1 MEFKELEKGKISEV
15 EGKILAKWKEEN
27 ILEKTI
33 ENRKDNETWVFYDG
47 PIYANAKPGIHH
59 VFSKTIKD
67 SFCKYQTMK
76 GHKVDRK
83 IGLDCNGLPIEY
95 NVEKKLGINGKKD
108 IEKMGIDKFIEEC
121 KKNTAINIDEVN
133 RITDMMG
140 QFIDSKHPYI
150 TCTNDYHETEW
161 YLLKE
166 MHKKGLI
173 YNSNKILPYCPRCGT
188 ELAKFEVEQGYQE
201 DSVNTVIVPFKIKD
215 SDTYFLVWTTTPWTL
230 MDNVAAC
237 VNPDLEYVKVSS
249 MGYKFIVAK
258 SLANKVL
265 GDDYEVLETYKGTD
279 LVGIKYEQLLP
290 FAKVTDG
297 KSFEVVADSYVTD
310 EDGTGIVHIAPAYG
324 EDDNRVCKENK
335 IGWTQNVNLAGKYTI
350 GPWEGRLVTDPEL
363 EIEIIKYLKEQDK
376 LFKKIKI
383 THKYP
388 HCWRCKSPLIYY
400 AKSAWYIKTTEYKD
414 KIIEENNKI
423 KWHPD
428 YVGTKRFGNWLN
440 NMVDWGISRNRYW
453 GCPLPFWVCDECGEF
468 EVVGSREE
476 LIERANEE
484 LKYEDI
490 DLHRP
495 YVDNITIKCQ
505 HCGKTMHRVKDV
517 IDVWFDS
524 GSMPYAQC
532 HYPFENKEWFHKHFP
547 ADFIAEGVDQTRG
560 WFYTLLLISTI
571 ISGQSSFKNVVV
583 NDMMLDSN
591 GKKMSKS
598 TGNIIDPIKIM
609 EEYGADTVRWYM
621 LYASPVWTPLKF
633 DVEGLKE
640 VHSKFFNPLRN
651 SYNFFAIYAN
661 ADKITDINTCRVE
674 YNDREDIDKWLL
686 SKYNKL
692 IKEVTEAYDE
702 YDLNKVVKLITD
714 FTSIDLSNWY
724 IRRNRDRFWDN
735 LMTTSKKSVYMT
747 TYEVLEGLSK
757 LIAPIAS
764 YTAEEIYTN
773 LTGNIS
779 VHLSDFPVCNE
790 ELIDLK
796 LEEKMDLVRDLIS
809 IGRNVREESKI
820 KVRQPISEILL
831 DKKKEK
837 VIGELTSLIKEEL
850 NVKEVIYTDDLSTY
864 MNFMV
869 KPNFKE
875 VGKIFGKNI
884 KEFSDKLLELS
895 NEDINKLENNESIK
909 MSIDNTTYDI
919 TKDMVDIRIS
929 SKEGFKAMVVGNNFV
944 ILNTVITKE
953 LENEG
958 LARETI
964 SKVQQLR
971 KTMNFD
977 ITDRINM
984 YIDATSEYKE
994 NIKDYLDMIKDETL
1008 TINVYDKDG
1017 IEDKVNIND
1026 YEVGFVLE
1034 KVSTK

>member
-59 VFSKTIKD
+59 VLAKTIKD
-67 SFCKYQTMK
+67 SFCKYKTMK
-76 GHKVDRK
+76 GYKVLRK
-83 IGLDCNGLPIEY
+83 IGLDTHGLPIEV
-95 NVEKKLGINGKKD
+95 NVEKKLGFKTKAD
-108 IEKMGIDKFIEEC
+108 IEKFGIENFCREC
-121 KKNTAINIDEVN
+121 NNATALNIDEVN
-133 RITDMMG
+133 LLTDNMG
-140 QFIDSKHPYI
+140 QFIDSRHPYV
-150 TCTNDYHETEW
+150 TCSNEFIESEW
-161 YLLKE
+161 WLIKE
-166 MHKKGLI
+166 IDKKGLI
-173 YNSNKILPYCPRCGT
+173 YYGNKVLPYCPRCGT
-188 ELAKFEVEQGYQE
+188 ELSANEVGQGYQE

-230 MDNVAAC
+230 MANVALC
-237 VNPDLEYVKVSS
+237 VNPDLEYIKVSS

-265 GDDYEVLETYKGTD
+265 GDDFEVLETYKGTD
-279 LVGIKYEQLLP
+279 LVGTNYEQLMP
-290 FAKVTDG
+290 FAEVEG
-297 KSFEVVADSYVTD
+297 KCFEVLADSYVTS

-324 EDDNRVCKENK
+324 DDDNRVCKENG
-335 IGWTQNVNLAGKYTI
+335 IGFVNPVGKDGCYTT
-350 GPWEGRLVTDPEL
+350 GPWKGTLVTDKDL
-363 EIEIIKYLKEQDK
+363 EIEIIKWLKENDK
-376 LFKKIKI
+376 LFKKIKL
-383 THKYP
+383 THDYP
-388 HCWRCKSPLIYY
+388 HCWRCHSPLIYY
-400 AKSAWYIKTTEYKD
+400 SKPAWYIRTTEYKD
-414 KIIEENNKI
+414 KILEANKTVS
-423 KWHPD
+423 WHPD
-428 YVGTKRFGNWLN
+428 YVGTKRFNNWLE

-453 GCPLPFWVCDECGEF
+453 GCPMPIWICSSCGEKHVIGSIK
-468 EVVGSREE
+468 ELDDMKVG
-476 LIERANEE
+476 
-484 LKYEDI
+484 DI
-490 DLHRP
+490 DVKNMELHRP
-495 YVDNITIKCQ
+495 YIDEVHIKCPK
-505 HCGKTMHRVKDV
+505 CNGIMNRVTDV
-517 IDVWFDS
+517 MDVWFDS
-524 GSMPYAQC
+524 GAMPYAQF
-532 HYPFENKEWFHKHFP
+532 HYPFENKELFESQFP

-560 WFYTLLLISTI
+560 WFNSLICISTI
-571 ISGQSSFKNVVV
+571 VSGVSSFKNVVV
-583 NDMMLDSN
+583 NDMVLDSN

-779 VHLSDFPVCNE
+779 VHLSDFPICNE

-1017 IEDKVNIND
+1017 IED
-1026 YEVGFVLE
+1026 
-1034 KVSTK
+1034 

>member
-59 VFSKTIKD
+59 VLAKTIKD
-67 SFCKYQTMK
+67 SFCKYKTMK
-76 GHKVDRK
+76 GYKVLRK
-83 IGLDCNGLPIEY
+83 IGLDTHGLPIEV
-95 NVEKKLGINGKKD
+95 NVEKKLGFKTKAD
-108 IEKMGIDKFIEEC
+108 IEKFGIENFCREC
-121 KKNTAINIDEVN
+121 NNATALNIDEVN
-133 RITDMMG
+133 LLTDNMG
-140 QFIDSKHPYI
+140 QFIDSKHPYV
-150 TCTNDYHETEW
+150 TCSNEFIESEW
-161 YLLKE
+161 WLIKE
-166 MHKKGLI
+166 IDKKGLI
-173 YNSNKILPYCPRCGT
+173 YYGNKVLPYCPRCGT
-188 ELAKFEVEQGYQE
+188 ELSANEVGQGYQE

-230 MDNVAAC
+230 MANVALC
-237 VNPDLEYVKVSS
+237 VNPDLEYIKVSS
-249 MGYKFIVAK
+249 AGYKFIVAK

-265 GDDYEVLETYKGTD
+265 GDDFEVLETYKGTD
-279 LVGIKYEQLLP
+279 LVGTKYEQLMP
-290 FAKVTDG
+290 FAEVEG
-297 KSFEVVADSYVTD
+297 KCFEVLADSYVTS

-324 EDDNRVCKENK
+324 EDDNRVCKENG
-335 IGWTQNVNLAGKYTI
+335 IGFVNPVGKDGCYTT
-350 GPWEGRLVTDPEL
+350 GPWKGTLVTDKDL
-363 EIEIIKYLKEQDK
+363 EIEIIKWLKENDK
-376 LFKKIKI
+376 LFKKIKL
-383 THKYP
+383 THDYP
-388 HCWRCKSPLIYY
+388 HCWRCHSPLIYY
-400 AKSAWYIKTTEYKD
+400 SKPAWYIRTTEYKD
-414 KIIEENNKI
+414 KILEANKTVS
-423 KWHPD
+423 WHPD
-428 YVGTKRFGNWLN
+428 YVGTKRFNNWLE

-453 GCPLPFWVCDECGEF
+453 GCPMPIWICSSCGEKHVIGSIK
-468 EVVGSREE
+468 ELDDMKVG
-476 LIERANEE
+476 
-484 LKYEDI
+484 DI
-490 DLHRP
+490 DVKNMELHRP
-495 YVDNITIKCQ
+495 YIDEVHIKCPK
-505 HCGKTMHRVKDV
+505 CNGIMNRVTDV
-517 IDVWFDS
+517 MDVWFDS
-524 GSMPYAQC
+524 GAMPYAQC

-560 WFYTLLLISTI
+560 WFNSLICISTI
-571 ISGQSSFKNVVV
+571 VSGVSSFKNVVV
-583 NDMMLDSN
+583 NDMVLDSN

-1008 TINVYDKDG
+1008 TIDVYDKDG

>member
-15 EGKILAKWKEEN
+15 EGKILTKWKEEN

-59 VFSKTIKD
+59 VLAKTIKD
-67 SFCKYQTMK
+67 SFCKYKTMK
-76 GHKVDRK
+76 GYKVLRK
-83 IGLDCNGLPIEY
+83 IGLDTHGLPIEV
-95 NVEKKLGINGKKD
+95 NVEKKLGFKTKAD
-108 IEKMGIDKFIEEC
+108 IEKFGIENFCREC
-121 KKNTAINIDEVN
+121 NNATALNIDEVN
-133 RITDMMG
+133 LLTDNMG
-140 QFIDSKHPYI
+140 QFIDSRHPYV
-150 TCTNDYHETEW
+150 TCSNEFIESEW
-161 YLLKE
+161 WLIKE
-166 MHKKGLI
+166 IDKKGLI
-173 YNSNKILPYCPRCGT
+173 YYGNKVLPYCPRCGT
-188 ELAKFEVEQGYQE
+188 ELSANEVGQGYQE

-230 MDNVAAC
+230 MANVALC
-237 VNPDLEYVKVSS
+237 VNPDLEYIKVSS

-265 GDDYEVLETYKGTD
+265 GDDFEVLETYKGTD
-279 LVGIKYEQLLP
+279 LVGTNYEQLMP
-290 FAKVTDG
+290 FAEVEG
-297 KSFEVVADSYVTD
+297 KCFEVVADSYVTS

-324 EDDNRVCKENK
+324 DDDNRVCKENG
-335 IGWTQNVNLAGKYTI
+335 IGFVNPVGKDGCYTT
-350 GPWEGRLVTDPEL
+350 GPWKGTLVTDKDL
-363 EIEIIKYLKEQDK
+363 EIEIIKWLKENDK
-376 LFKKIKI
+376 LFKKIKL
-383 THKYP
+383 THDYP
-388 HCWRCKSPLIYY
+388 HCWRCHSPLIYY
-400 AKSAWYIKTTEYKD
+400 SKPAWYIRTTEYKD
-414 KIIEENNKI
+414 KILEANKTVS
-423 KWHPD
+423 WHPD
-428 YVGTKRFGNWLN
+428 YVGTKRFNNWLE

-453 GCPLPFWVCDECGEF
+453 GCPMPIWICSSCGEKHVIGSIK
-468 EVVGSREE
+468 ELDDMKVG
-476 LIERANEE
+476 
-484 LKYEDI
+484 DI
-490 DLHRP
+490 DVKNMELHRP
-495 YVDNITIKCQ
+495 YIDEVHIKCPK
-505 HCGKTMHRVKDV
+505 CNGIMNRVTDV
-517 IDVWFDS
+517 MDVWFDS
-524 GSMPYAQC
+524 GAMPYAQC

-560 WFYTLLLISTI
+560 WFNSLICISTI
-571 ISGQSSFKNVVV
+571 VSGVSSFKNVVV
-583 NDMMLDSN
+583 NDMVLDSN

-779 VHLSDFPVCNE
+779 VHLSDFPICNE

-1034 KVSTK
+1034 KVGTK

>member
-59 VFSKTIKD
+59 VLAKTIKD
-67 SFCKYQTMK
+67 SFCKYKTMK
-76 GHKVDRK
+76 GYKVLRK
-83 IGLDCNGLPIEY
+83 IGLDTHGLPIEV
-95 NVEKKLGINGKKD
+95 NVEKKLGFKTKAD
-108 IEKMGIDKFIEEC
+108 IEKFGIENFCREC
-121 KKNTAINIDEVN
+121 NNATALNIDEVN
-133 RITDMMG
+133 LLTDNMG
-140 QFIDSKHPYI
+140 QFIDSRHPYV
-150 TCTNDYHETEW
+150 TCSNEFIESEW
-161 YLLKE
+161 WLIKE
-166 MHKKGLI
+166 IDKKGLI
-173 YNSNKILPYCPRCGT
+173 YYGNKVLPYCPRCGT
-188 ELAKFEVEQGYQE
+188 ELSANEVGQGYQE

-230 MDNVAAC
+230 MANVALC
-237 VNPDLEYVKVSS
+237 VNPDLEYIKVSS

-258 SLANKVL
+258 TLANKVL

-279 LVGIKYEQLLP
+279 LVGTNYEQLMP
-290 FAKVTDG
+290 FAEVEG
-297 KSFEVVADSYVTD
+297 KCFEVVADSYVTS

-324 EDDNRVCKENK
+324 DDDNRVCKENG
-335 IGWTQNVNLAGKYTI
+335 IGFVNPVGKDGCYTT
-350 GPWEGRLVTDPEL
+350 GPWKGTLVTDKDL
-363 EIEIIKYLKEQDK
+363 EIEIIKWLKENDK
-376 LFKKIKI
+376 LFKKIKL
-383 THKYP
+383 THDYP
-388 HCWRCKSPLIYY
+388 HCWRCHSPLIYY
-400 AKSAWYIKTTEYKD
+400 SKPAWYIRTTEYKD
-414 KIIEENNKI
+414 KILEANKTVS
-423 KWHPD
+423 WHPD
-428 YVGTKRFGNWLN
+428 YVGTKRFNNWLE

-453 GCPLPFWVCDECGEF
+453 GCPMPIWICSSCGEKHVIGSIK
-468 EVVGSREE
+468 ELDDMKVG
-476 LIERANEE
+476 
-484 LKYEDI
+484 DI
-490 DLHRP
+490 DVKNMELHRP
-495 YVDNITIKCQ
+495 YIDEVHIKCPK
-505 HCGKTMHRVKDV
+505 CNGIMNRVTDV
-517 IDVWFDS
+517 MDVWFDS
-524 GSMPYAQC
+524 GAMPYAQF
-532 HYPFENKEWFHKHFP
+532 HYPFENKELFESQFP

-560 WFYTLLLISTI
+560 WFNSLICISTI
-571 ISGQSSFKNVVV
+571 VSGVSSFKNVVV
-583 NDMMLDSN
+583 NDMVLDSN

-773 LTGNIS
+773 LTGNTS

-790 ELIDLK
+790 ELINLK

-1008 TINVYDKDG
+1008 TIDVYDKDG

>member
-779 VHLSDFPVCNE
+779 VHLSDFPICNE

-929 SKEGFKAMVVGNNFV
+929 SKDGFKAMVVGNNFV

-1008 TINVYDKDG
+1008 TIDVYDKDG

>member
-59 VFSKTIKD
+59 VLAKTIKD
-67 SFCKYQTMK
+67 SFCKYKTMK
-76 GHKVDRK
+76 GYKVLRK
-83 IGLDCNGLPIEY
+83 IGLDTHGLPIEV
-95 NVEKKLGINGKKD
+95 NVEKKLGFKTKAD
-108 IEKMGIDKFIEEC
+108 IEKFGIENFCREC
-121 KKNTAINIDEVN
+121 NNATALNIDEVN
-133 RITDMMG
+133 LLTDNMG
-140 QFIDSKHPYI
+140 QFIDSKHPYV
-150 TCTNDYHETEW
+150 TCSNEFIESEW
-161 YLLKE
+161 WLIKE
-166 MHKKGLI
+166 IDKKGLI
-173 YNSNKILPYCPRCGT
+173 YYGNKVLPYCPRCGT
-188 ELAKFEVEQGYQE
+188 ELSANEVGQGYQE

-230 MDNVAAC
+230 MANVALC
-237 VNPDLEYVKVSS
+237 VNPDLEYIKVSS

-265 GDDYEVLETYKGTD
+265 GDDFEVLETYKGTD
-279 LVGIKYEQLLP
+279 LVGTNYEQLMP
-290 FAKVTDG
+290 FAEVEG
-297 KSFEVVADSYVTD
+297 KCFEVVADSYVTS

-324 EDDNRVCKENK
+324 DDDNRVCKENG
-335 IGWTQNVNLAGKYTI
+335 IGFVNPVGKDGCYTT
-350 GPWEGRLVTDPEL
+350 GPWEGTLVTDKDL
-363 EIEIIKYLKEQDK
+363 EIEIIKWLKENDK
-376 LFKKIKI
+376 LFKKIKL
-383 THKYP
+383 THDYP
-388 HCWRCKSPLIYY
+388 HCWRCHSPLIYY
-400 AKSAWYIKTTEYKD
+400 SKPAWYIRTTEYKD
-414 KIIEENNKI
+414 KIIAANKTVS
-423 KWHPD
+423 WHPD
-428 YVGTKRFGNWLN
+428 YVGTKRFNNWLE

-453 GCPLPFWVCDECGEF
+453 GCPMPIWICSSCGEKHVIGSIK
-468 EVVGSREE
+468 ELDDMKVG
-476 LIERANEE
+476 
-484 LKYEDI
+484 DI
-490 DLHRP
+490 DVKNMELHRP
-495 YVDNITIKCQ
+495 YIDEVHIKCPK
-505 HCGKTMHRVKDV
+505 CNGIMNRVTDV
-517 IDVWFDS
+517 MDVWFDS
-524 GSMPYAQC
+524 GAMPYAQF
-532 HYPFENKEWFHKHFP
+532 HYPFENKELFESQFP

-560 WFYTLLLISTI
+560 WFNSLICISTI
-571 ISGQSSFKNVVV
+571 VSGVSSFKNVVV
-583 NDMMLDSN
+583 NDMVLDSN

-790 ELIDLK
+790 ELINLK

>member
-59 VFSKTIKD
+59 VLAKTIKD
-67 SFCKYQTMK
+67 SFCKYKTMK
-76 GHKVDRK
+76 GYKVLRK
-83 IGLDCNGLPIEY
+83 IGLDTHGLPIEV
-95 NVEKKLGINGKKD
+95 NVEKKLGFKTKAD
-108 IEKMGIDKFIEEC
+108 IEKFGIENFCREC
-121 KKNTAINIDEVN
+121 NNATALNIDEVN
-133 RITDMMG
+133 LLTDNMG
-140 QFIDSKHPYI
+140 QFIDSKHPYV
-150 TCTNDYHETEW
+150 TCSNEFIESEW
-161 YLLKE
+161 WLIKE
-166 MHKKGLI
+166 IDKKGLI
-173 YNSNKILPYCPRCGT
+173 YYGNKVLPYCPRCGT
-188 ELAKFEVEQGYQE
+188 ELSANEVGQGYQE

-230 MDNVAAC
+230 MANVALC
-237 VNPDLEYVKVSS
+237 VNPDLEYIKVSS

-265 GDDYEVLETYKGTD
+265 GDDFEVLETYKGTD
-279 LVGIKYEQLLP
+279 LVGTNYERLMP
-290 FAKVTDG
+290 FAEVEG
-297 KSFEVVADSYVTD
+297 KCFEVVADSYVTS

-324 EDDNRVCKENK
+324 DDDNRVCKENG
-335 IGWTQNVNLAGKYTI
+335 IGFVNPVGKDGCYTT
-350 GPWEGRLVTDPEL
+350 GPWKGTLVTDKDL
-363 EIEIIKYLKEQDK
+363 EIEIIKWLKENDK
-376 LFKKIKI
+376 LFKKIKL
-383 THKYP
+383 THDYP
-388 HCWRCKSPLIYY
+388 HCWRCHSPLIYY
-400 AKSAWYIKTTEYKD
+400 SKPAWYIRTTEYKD
-414 KIIEENNKI
+414 KILEANKTVS
-423 KWHPD
+423 WHPD
-428 YVGTKRFGNWLN
+428 YVGTKRFNNWLE

-453 GCPLPFWVCDECGEF
+453 GCPMPIWICSSCGEKHVIGSIK
-468 EVVGSREE
+468 ELDDMKVG
-476 LIERANEE
+476 
-484 LKYEDI
+484 DI
-490 DLHRP
+490 DVKNMELHRP
-495 YVDNITIKCQ
+495 YIDEVHIKCPK
-505 HCGKTMHRVKDV
+505 CNGIMNRVTDV
-517 IDVWFDS
+517 MDVWFDS
-524 GSMPYAQC
+524 GAMPYAQC

-560 WFYTLLLISTI
+560 WFNSLICISTI
-571 ISGQSSFKNVVV
+571 VSGVSSFKNVVV
-583 NDMMLDSN
+583 NDMVLDSN

-773 LTGNIS
+773 LTGNTS

-790 ELIDLK
+790 ELINLK

-1034 KVSTK
+1034 KVGTK

>member
-59 VFSKTIKD
+59 VLAKTIKD
-67 SFCKYQTMK
+67 SFCKYKTMK
-76 GHKVDRK
+76 GYKVLRK
-83 IGLDCNGLPIEY
+83 IGLDTHGLPIEV
-95 NVEKKLGINGKKD
+95 NVEKKLGFKTKAD
-108 IEKMGIDKFIEEC
+108 IEKFGIENFCREC
-121 KKNTAINIDEVN
+121 NNATALNIDEVN
-133 RITDMMG
+133 LLTDNMG
-140 QFIDSKHPYI
+140 QFIDSRHPYV
-150 TCTNDYHETEW
+150 TCSNEFIESEW
-161 YLLKE
+161 WLIKE
-166 MHKKGLI
+166 IDKKGLI
-173 YNSNKILPYCPRCGT
+173 YYGNKVLPYCPRCGT
-188 ELAKFEVEQGYQE
+188 ELSANEVGQGYQE

-230 MDNVAAC
+230 MANVALC
-237 VNPDLEYVKVSS
+237 VNPDLEYIKVSS

-258 SLANKVL
+258 TLANKVL

-279 LVGIKYEQLLP
+279 LVGTNYEQLMP
-290 FAKVTDG
+290 FAEVEG
-297 KSFEVVADSYVTD
+297 KCFEVVADSYVTS

-324 EDDNRVCKENK
+324 DDDNRVCKENG
-335 IGWTQNVNLAGKYTI
+335 IGFVNPVGKDGCYTT
-350 GPWEGRLVTDPEL
+350 GPWKGTLVTDKDL
-363 EIEIIKYLKEQDK
+363 EIEIIKWLKENDK
-376 LFKKIKI
+376 LFKKIKL
-383 THKYP
+383 THDYP
-388 HCWRCKSPLIYY
+388 HCWRCHSPLIYY
-400 AKSAWYIKTTEYKD
+400 SKPAWYIRTTEYKD
-414 KIIEENNKI
+414 KILEANKTVS
-423 KWHPD
+423 WHPD
-428 YVGTKRFGNWLN
+428 YVGTKRFNNWLE

-453 GCPLPFWVCDECGEF
+453 GCPMPIWICSSCGEKHVIGSIK
-468 EVVGSREE
+468 ELDDMKVG
-476 LIERANEE
+476 
-484 LKYEDI
+484 DI
-490 DLHRP
+490 DVKNMELHRP
-495 YVDNITIKCQ
+495 YIDEVHIKCPK
-505 HCGKTMHRVKDV
+505 CNGIMNRVTDV
-517 IDVWFDS
+517 MDVWFDS
-524 GSMPYAQC
+524 GAMPYAQF
-532 HYPFENKEWFHKHFP
+532 HYPFENKELFESQFP

-560 WFYTLLLISTI
+560 WFNSLICISTI
-571 ISGQSSFKNVVV
+571 VSGVSSFKNVVV
-583 NDMMLDSN
+583 NDMVLDSN

-779 VHLSDFPVCNE
+779 VHLSDFPICNE

-1034 KVSTK
+1034 KVGTK

>member
-59 VFSKTIKD
+59 VLAKTIKD
-67 SFCKYQTMK
+67 SFCKYKTMK
-76 GHKVDRK
+76 GYKVLRK
-83 IGLDCNGLPIEY
+83 IGLDTHGLPIEV
-95 NVEKKLGINGKKD
+95 NVEKKLGFKTKAD
-108 IEKMGIDKFIEEC
+108 IEKFGIENFCREC
-121 KKNTAINIDEVN
+121 NNATALNIDEVN
-133 RITDMMG
+133 LLTDNMG
-140 QFIDSKHPYI
+140 QFIDSRHPYV
-150 TCTNDYHETEW
+150 TCSNEFIESEW
-161 YLLKE
+161 WLIKE
-166 MHKKGLI
+166 IDKKGLI
-173 YNSNKILPYCPRCGT
+173 YYGNKVLPYCPRCGT
-188 ELAKFEVEQGYQE
+188 ELSANEVGQGYQE

-230 MDNVAAC
+230 MANVALC
-237 VNPDLEYVKVSS
+237 VNPDLEYIKVSS

-258 SLANKVL
+258 TLANKVL

-279 LVGIKYEQLLP
+279 LVGTNYEQLMP
-290 FAKVTDG
+290 FAEVEG
-297 KSFEVVADSYVTD
+297 KCFEVVADSYVTS

-324 EDDNRVCKENK
+324 EDDNRVCKENG
-335 IGWTQNVNLAGKYTI
+335 IGFVNPVGKDGCYTT
-350 GPWEGRLVTDPEL
+350 GPWKGTLVTDKDL
-363 EIEIIKYLKEQDK
+363 EIEIIKWLKENDK
-376 LFKKIKI
+376 LFKKIKL
-383 THKYP
+383 THDYP
-388 HCWRCKSPLIYY
+388 HCWRCHSPLIYY
-400 AKSAWYIKTTEYKD
+400 SKPAWYIRTTEYKD
-414 KIIEENNKI
+414 KILEANKTVS
-423 KWHPD
+423 WHPD
-428 YVGTKRFGNWLN
+428 YVGTKRFNNWLE

-453 GCPLPFWVCDECGEF
+453 GCPMPIWICSSCGEKHVIGSIK
-468 EVVGSREE
+468 ELDDMKVG
-476 LIERANEE
+476 
-484 LKYEDI
+484 DI
-490 DLHRP
+490 DVKNMELHRP
-495 YVDNITIKCQ
+495 YIDEVHIKCPK
-505 HCGKTMHRVKDV
+505 CNGIMNRVTDV
-517 IDVWFDS
+517 MDVWFDS
-524 GSMPYAQC
+524 GAMPYAQF
-532 HYPFENKEWFHKHFP
+532 HYPFENKELFESQFP

-560 WFYTLLLISTI
+560 WFNSLICISTI
-571 ISGQSSFKNVVV
+571 VSGVSSFKNAVV
-583 NDMMLDSN
+583 NDMVLDSN

-779 VHLSDFPVCNE
+779 VHLSDFPICNE

-929 SKEGFKAMVVGNNFV
+929 SKDGFKAMVVGNNFV

>member
-1 MEFKELEKGKISEV
+1 MEFKELEKGKISDV
-15 EGKILAKWKEEN
+15 ESKILARWKEED

-59 VFSKTIKD
+59 VLAKTIKD
-67 SFCKYQTMK
+67 SFCKYKTMK
-76 GHKVDRK
+76 GYKVLRK
-83 IGLDCNGLPIEY
+83 IGLDTHGLPIEV
-95 NVEKKLGINGKKD
+95 NVEKKLGFKTKAD
-108 IEKMGIDKFIEEC
+108 IEKFGIENFCREC
-121 KKNTAINIDEVN
+121 NNATALNIDEVN
-133 RITDMMG
+133 LLTDNMG
-140 QFIDSKHPYI
+140 QFIDSKHPYV
-150 TCTNDYHETEW
+150 TCSNEFIESEW
-161 YLLKE
+161 WLIKE
-166 MHKKGLI
+166 IDKKGLI
-173 YNSNKILPYCPRCGT
+173 YYGNKVLPYCPRCGT
-188 ELAKFEVEQGYQE
+188 ELSANEVGQGYQE

-230 MDNVAAC
+230 MANVALC
-237 VNPDLEYVKVSS
+237 VNPDLEYIKASS

-265 GDDYEVLETYKGTD
+265 GDDFEILETYKGTD
-279 LVGIKYEQLLP
+279 LVGTKYEQLMP
-290 FAKVTDG
+290 FAEVEG
-297 KSFEVVADSYVTD
+297 KCFEVLADSYVTS

-324 EDDNRVCKENK
+324 EDDNRVCKENG
-335 IGWTQNVNLAGKYTI
+335 IGFVNPVGKDGCYTT
-350 GPWEGRLVTDPEL
+350 GPWKGTLVTDKDL
-363 EIEIIKYLKEQDK
+363 EIEIIKWLKENDK
-376 LFKKIKI
+376 LFKKIKL
-383 THKYP
+383 THDYP
-388 HCWRCKSPLIYY
+388 HCWRCHSPLIYY
-400 AKSAWYIKTTEYKD
+400 SKPAWYIRTTEYKD
-414 KIIEENNKI
+414 KILEANKTVS
-423 KWHPD
+423 WHPD
-428 YVGTKRFGNWLN
+428 YVGTKRFNNWLE

-453 GCPLPFWVCDECGEF
+453 GCPMPIWICSSCGEKHVIGSIK
-468 EVVGSREE
+468 ELDDMKVG
-476 LIERANEE
+476 N
-484 LKYEDI
+484 I
-490 DLHRP
+490 DVKNMELHRP
-495 YVDNITIKCQ
+495 YIDEVHIKCPK
-505 HCGKTMHRVKDV
+505 CNGVMNRVTDV
-517 IDVWFDS
+517 MDVWFDS
-524 GSMPYAQC
+524 GAMPYAQF
-532 HYPFENKEWFHKHFP
+532 HYPFENKELFESQFP

-560 WFYTLLLISTI
+560 WFNSLICISTI
-571 ISGQSSFKNVVV
+571 VSGVSSFKNVVV
-583 NDMMLDSN
+583 NDMVLDSN

-692 IKEVTEAYDE
+692 VKEVTEAYDE

-747 TYEVLEGLSK
+747 TYEVLLGLSK

-773 LTGNIS
+773 LTGNTS

-929 SKEGFKAMVVGNNFV
+929 SKDGFKAMVVGNNFV

-1008 TINVYDKDG
+1008 TINVYDKDD

>member
-15 EGKILAKWKEEN
+15 EGKILTKWKEEN

-59 VFSKTIKD
+59 VLAKTIKD
-67 SFCKYQTMK
+67 SFCKYKTMK
-76 GHKVDRK
+76 GYKVLRK
-83 IGLDCNGLPIEY
+83 IGLDTHGLPIEV
-95 NVEKKLGINGKKD
+95 NVEKKLGFKTKAD
-108 IEKMGIDKFIEEC
+108 IEKFGIENFCREC
-121 KKNTAINIDEVN
+121 NNATALNIDEVN
-133 RITDMMG
+133 LLTDNMG
-140 QFIDSKHPYI
+140 QFIDSRHPYV
-150 TCTNDYHETEW
+150 TCSNEFIESEW
-161 YLLKE
+161 WLIKE
-166 MHKKGLI
+166 IDKKGLI
-173 YNSNKILPYCPRCGT
+173 YYGNKVLPYCPRCGT
-188 ELAKFEVEQGYQE
+188 ELSANEVGQGYQE

-230 MDNVAAC
+230 MANVALC
-237 VNPDLEYVKVSS
+237 VNPDLEYIKVSS

-265 GDDYEVLETYKGTD
+265 GDDFEVLETYKGTD
-279 LVGIKYEQLLP
+279 LVGTKYEQLMP
-290 FAKVTDG
+290 FAEVEG
-297 KSFEVVADSYVTD
+297 KCFEVLADSYVTS

-324 EDDNRVCKENK
+324 EDDNRVCKENG
-335 IGWTQNVNLAGKYTI
+335 IGFVNPVGKDGCYTT
-350 GPWEGRLVTDPEL
+350 GPWKGTLVTDKDL
-363 EIEIIKYLKEQDK
+363 EIEIIKWLKENDK
-376 LFKKIKI
+376 LFKKIKL
-383 THKYP
+383 THDYP
-388 HCWRCKSPLIYY
+388 HCWRCHSPLIYY
-400 AKSAWYIKTTEYKD
+400 SKPAWYIRTTEYKD
-414 KIIEENNKI
+414 KILEANKTVS
-423 KWHPD
+423 WHPD
-428 YVGTKRFGNWLN
+428 YVGTKRFNNWLE

-453 GCPLPFWVCDECGEF
+453 GCPMPIWICSSCGEKHVIGSIK
-468 EVVGSREE
+468 ELDDMKVG
-476 LIERANEE
+476 
-484 LKYEDI
+484 DI
-490 DLHRP
+490 DVKNMELHRP
-495 YVDNITIKCQ
+495 YIDEVHIKCPK
-505 HCGKTMHRVKDV
+505 CNGIMNRVTDV
-517 IDVWFDS
+517 MDVWFDS
-524 GSMPYAQC
+524 GAMPYAQF
-532 HYPFENKEWFHKHFP
+532 HYPFENKELFESQFP

-560 WFYTLLLISTI
+560 WFNSLICISTI
-571 ISGQSSFKNVVV
+571 VSGVSSFKNVVV
-583 NDMMLDSN
+583 NDMVLDSN

-994 NIKDYLDMIKDETL
+994 SIKDYLDMIKDETL

>member
-59 VFSKTIKD
+59 VLAKTIKD
-67 SFCKYQTMK
+67 SFCKYKTMK
-76 GHKVDRK
+76 GYKVLRK
-83 IGLDCNGLPIEY
+83 IGLDTHGLPIEV
-95 NVEKKLGINGKKD
+95 NVEKKLGFKTKAD
-108 IEKMGIDKFIEEC
+108 IEKFGIENFCREC
-121 KKNTAINIDEVN
+121 NNATALNIDEVN
-133 RITDMMG
+133 LLTDNMG
-140 QFIDSKHPYI
+140 QFIDSRHPYV
-150 TCTNDYHETEW
+150 TCSNEFIESEW
-161 YLLKE
+161 WLIKE
-166 MHKKGLI
+166 IDKKGLI
-173 YNSNKILPYCPRCGT
+173 YYGNKVLPYCPRCGT
-188 ELAKFEVEQGYQE
+188 ELSANEVGQGYQE

-230 MDNVAAC
+230 MANVALC
-237 VNPDLEYVKVSS
+237 VNPDLEYIKVSS

-258 SLANKVL
+258 TLANKVL

-279 LVGIKYEQLLP
+279 LVGTNYEQLMP
-290 FAKVTDG
+290 FAEVEG
-297 KSFEVVADSYVTD
+297 KCFEVVADSYVTS

-324 EDDNRVCKENK
+324 EDDNRVCKENG
-335 IGWTQNVNLAGKYTI
+335 IGFVNPVGKDGCYTT
-350 GPWEGRLVTDPEL
+350 GPWKGTLVTDKDL
-363 EIEIIKYLKEQDK
+363 EIEIIKWLKENDK
-376 LFKKIKI
+376 LFKKIKL
-383 THKYP
+383 THDYP
-388 HCWRCKSPLIYY
+388 HCWRCHSPLIYY
-400 AKSAWYIKTTEYKD
+400 SKPAWYIRTTEYKD
-414 KIIEENNKI
+414 KILEANKTVS
-423 KWHPD
+423 WHPD
-428 YVGTKRFGNWLN
+428 YVGTKRFNNWLE

-453 GCPLPFWVCDECGEF
+453 GCPMPIWICSSCGEKHVIGSIK
-468 EVVGSREE
+468 ELDDMKVG
-476 LIERANEE
+476 
-484 LKYEDI
+484 DI
-490 DLHRP
+490 DVKNMELHRP
-495 YVDNITIKCQ
+495 YIDEVHIKCPK
-505 HCGKTMHRVKDV
+505 CNGIMNRVTDV
-517 IDVWFDS
+517 MDVWFDS
-524 GSMPYAQC
+524 GAMPYAQC

-560 WFYTLLLISTI
+560 WFNSLICISTI
-571 ISGQSSFKNVVV
+571 VSGVSSFKNVVV
-583 NDMMLDSN
+583 NDMVLDSN

-747 TYEVLEGLSK
+747 TYEVLLGLSR

-773 LTGNIS
+773 LTGNTS

-790 ELIDLK
+790 ELINLK

>member
-59 VFSKTIKD
+59 VLAKTIKD
-67 SFCKYQTMK
+67 SFCKYKTMK
-76 GHKVDRK
+76 GYKVLRK
-83 IGLDCNGLPIEY
+83 IGLDTHGLPIEV
-95 NVEKKLGINGKKD
+95 NVEKKLGFKTKAD
-108 IEKMGIDKFIEEC
+108 IEKFGIENFCREC
-121 KKNTAINIDEVN
+121 NNATALNIDEVN
-133 RITDMMG
+133 LLTDNMG
-140 QFIDSKHPYI
+140 QFIDSKHPYV
-150 TCTNDYHETEW
+150 TCSNEFIESEW
-161 YLLKE
+161 WLIKE
-166 MHKKGLI
+166 IDKKGLI
-173 YNSNKILPYCPRCGT
+173 YYGNKVLPYCPRCGT
-188 ELAKFEVEQGYQE
+188 ELSANEVGQGYQE

-230 MDNVAAC
+230 MANVALC
-237 VNPDLEYVKVSS
+237 VNPDLEYIKVSS

-265 GDDYEVLETYKGTD
+265 GDDFEVLETYKGTD
-279 LVGIKYEQLLP
+279 LVGTNYEQLMP
-290 FAKVTDG
+290 FAEVEG
-297 KSFEVVADSYVTD
+297 KCFEVVADSYVTS

-324 EDDNRVCKENK
+324 DDDNRVCKENG
-335 IGWTQNVNLAGKYTI
+335 IGFVNPVGKDGCYTT
-350 GPWEGRLVTDPEL
+350 GPWKGTLVTDKDL
-363 EIEIIKYLKEQDK
+363 EIEIIKWLKENDK
-376 LFKKIKI
+376 LFKKIKL
-383 THKYP
+383 THDYP
-388 HCWRCKSPLIYY
+388 HCWRCHSPLIYY
-400 AKSAWYIKTTEYKD
+400 SKPAWYIRTTEYKD
-414 KIIEENNKI
+414 KIIAANKTVS
-423 KWHPD
+423 WHPD
-428 YVGTKRFGNWLN
+428 YVGTKRFNNWLE

-453 GCPLPFWVCDECGEF
+453 GCPMPIWICSSCGEKHVIGSIK
-468 EVVGSREE
+468 ELDDMKVG
-476 LIERANEE
+476 
-484 LKYEDI
+484 DI
-490 DLHRP
+490 DVKNMELHRP
-495 YVDNITIKCQ
+495 YIDEVHIKCPK
-505 HCGKTMHRVKDV
+505 CNGIMNRVTDV
-517 IDVWFDS
+517 MDVWFDS
-524 GSMPYAQC
+524 GAMPYAQF
-532 HYPFENKEWFHKHFP
+532 HYPFENKELFESQFP

-560 WFYTLLLISTI
+560 WFNSLICISTI
-571 ISGQSSFKNVVV
+571 VSGVSSFKNVVV
-583 NDMMLDSN
+583 NDMVLDSN

-747 TYEVLEGLSK
+747 TYEVLEGLSR

-790 ELIDLK
+790 ELINLK

-929 SKEGFKAMVVGNNFV
+929 SKDGFKAMVVGNNFV

>member
-59 VFSKTIKD
+59 VLAKTIKD
-67 SFCKYQTMK
+67 SFCKYKTMK
-76 GHKVDRK
+76 GYKVLRK
-83 IGLDCNGLPIEY
+83 IGLDTHGLPIEV
-95 NVEKKLGINGKKD
+95 NVEKKLGFKTKAD
-108 IEKMGIDKFIEEC
+108 IEKFGIENFCREC
-121 KKNTAINIDEVN
+121 NNATALNIDEVN
-133 RITDMMG
+133 LLTDNMG
-140 QFIDSKHPYI
+140 QFIDSRHPYV
-150 TCTNDYHETEW
+150 TCSNEFIESEW
-161 YLLKE
+161 WLIKE
-166 MHKKGLI
+166 IDKKGLI
-173 YNSNKILPYCPRCGT
+173 YYGNKVLPYCPRCGT
-188 ELAKFEVEQGYQE
+188 ELSANEVGQGYQE

-230 MDNVAAC
+230 MANVALC
-237 VNPDLEYVKVSS
+237 VNPDLEYIKVSS

-265 GDDYEVLETYKGTD
+265 GDDFEVLETYKGTD
-279 LVGIKYEQLLP
+279 LVGTNYERLMP
-290 FAKVTDG
+290 FAEVEG
-297 KSFEVVADSYVTD
+297 KCFEVLADSYVTS

-324 EDDNRVCKENK
+324 EDDNRVCKENG
-335 IGWTQNVNLAGKYTI
+335 IGFVNPVGKDGCYTT
-350 GPWEGRLVTDPEL
+350 GPWKGTLVTDKDL
-363 EIEIIKYLKEQDK
+363 EIEIIKWLKENDK
-376 LFKKIKI
+376 LFKKIKL
-383 THKYP
+383 THDYP
-388 HCWRCKSPLIYY
+388 HCWRCHSPLIYY
-400 AKSAWYIKTTEYKD
+400 SKPAWYIRTTEYKD
-414 KIIEENNKI
+414 KILEANKTVS
-423 KWHPD
+423 WHPD
-428 YVGTKRFGNWLN
+428 YVGTKRFNNWLE

-453 GCPLPFWVCDECGEF
+453 GCPMPIWICSSCGEKHVIGSIK
-468 EVVGSREE
+468 ELDDMKVG
-476 LIERANEE
+476 
-484 LKYEDI
+484 DI
-490 DLHRP
+490 DVKNMELHRP
-495 YVDNITIKCQ
+495 YIDEVHIKCPK
-505 HCGKTMHRVKDV
+505 CNGIMNRVTDV
-517 IDVWFDS
+517 MDVWFDS
-524 GSMPYAQC
+524 GAMPYAQF
-532 HYPFENKEWFHKHFP
+532 HYPFENKELFESQFP

-560 WFYTLLLISTI
+560 WFNSLICISTI
-571 ISGQSSFKNVVV
+571 VSGVSSFKNVVV
-583 NDMMLDSN
+583 NDMVLDSN

-773 LTGNIS
+773 LTGNTS

-790 ELIDLK
+790 ELINLK

>member
-59 VFSKTIKD
+59 VLAKTIKD
-67 SFCKYQTMK
+67 SFCKYKTMK
-76 GHKVDRK
+76 GYKVLRK
-83 IGLDCNGLPIEY
+83 IGLDTHGLPIEV
-95 NVEKKLGINGKKD
+95 NVEKKLGFKTKAD
-108 IEKMGIDKFIEEC
+108 IEKFGIENFCREC
-121 KKNTAINIDEVN
+121 NNATALNIDEVN
-133 RITDMMG
+133 LLTDNMG
-140 QFIDSKHPYI
+140 QFIDSRHPYV
-150 TCTNDYHETEW
+150 TCSNEFIESEW
-161 YLLKE
+161 WLIKE
-166 MHKKGLI
+166 IDKKELI
-173 YNSNKILPYCPRCGT
+173 YYGNKVLPYCPRCGT
-188 ELAKFEVEQGYQE
+188 ELSANEVGQGYQE

-230 MDNVAAC
+230 MANVALC
-237 VNPDLEYVKVSS
+237 VNPDLEYIKVSS

-265 GDDYEVLETYKGTD
+265 GDDFEVLETYKGTD
-279 LVGIKYEQLLP
+279 LVGTKYEQLMP
-290 FAKVTDG
+290 FAEVEG
-297 KSFEVVADSYVTD
+297 KCFEVLADSYVTS

-324 EDDNRVCKENK
+324 EDDNRVCKENG
-335 IGWTQNVNLAGKYTI
+335 IGFVNPVGKDGCYTT
-350 GPWEGRLVTDPEL
+350 GPWKGTLVTDKDL
-363 EIEIIKYLKEQDK
+363 EIEIIKWLKENDK
-376 LFKKIKI
+376 LFKKIKL
-383 THKYP
+383 THDYP
-388 HCWRCKSPLIYY
+388 HCWRCHSPLIYY
-400 AKSAWYIKTTEYKD
+400 SKPAWYIRTTEYKD
-414 KIIEENNKI
+414 KILEANKTVS
-423 KWHPD
+423 WHPD
-428 YVGTKRFGNWLN
+428 YVGTKRFNNWLE

-453 GCPLPFWVCDECGEF
+453 GCPMPIWICSSCGEKHVIGSIK
-468 EVVGSREE
+468 ELDDMKVG
-476 LIERANEE
+476 
-484 LKYEDI
+484 DI
-490 DLHRP
+490 DVKNMELHRP
-495 YVDNITIKCQ
+495 YIDEVHIKCPK
-505 HCGKTMHRVKDV
+505 CNGIMNRVTDV
-517 IDVWFDS
+517 MDVWFDS
-524 GSMPYAQC
+524 GAMPYAQF
-532 HYPFENKEWFHKHFP
+532 HYPFENKELFESQFP

-560 WFYTLLLISTI
+560 WFNSLICISTI
-571 ISGQSSFKNVVV
+571 VSGVSSFKNVVV
-583 NDMMLDSN
+583 NDMVLDSN

-790 ELIDLK
+790 ELINLK

-884 KEFSDKLLELS
+884 KEFTDKLLELS

>member
-59 VFSKTIKD
+59 VLAKTIKD
-67 SFCKYQTMK
+67 SFCKYKTMK
-76 GHKVDRK
+76 GYKVLRK
-83 IGLDCNGLPIEY
+83 IGLDTHGLPIEV
-95 NVEKKLGINGKKD
+95 NVEKKLGFKTKAD
-108 IEKMGIDKFIEEC
+108 IEKFGIENFCREC
-121 KKNTAINIDEVN
+121 NNATALNIDEVN
-133 RITDMMG
+133 LLTDNMG
-140 QFIDSKHPYI
+140 QFIDSKHPYV
-150 TCTNDYHETEW
+150 TCSNEFIESEW
-161 YLLKE
+161 WLIKE
-166 MHKKGLI
+166 IDKKGLI
-173 YNSNKILPYCPRCGT
+173 YYGNKVLPYCPRCGT
-188 ELAKFEVEQGYQE
+188 ELSANEVGQGYQE

-230 MDNVAAC
+230 MANVALC
-237 VNPDLEYVKVSS
+237 VNPDLEYIKVSS

-265 GDDYEVLETYKGTD
+265 GDDFEVLETYKGTD
-279 LVGIKYEQLLP
+279 LVGTNYEQLMP
-290 FAKVTDG
+290 FAEVEG
-297 KSFEVVADSYVTD
+297 KCFEVVADSYVTS

-324 EDDNRVCKENK
+324 DDDNRVCKENG
-335 IGWTQNVNLAGKYTI
+335 IGFVNPVGKDGCYTT
-350 GPWEGRLVTDPEL
+350 GPWEGTLVTDKDL
-363 EIEIIKYLKEQDK
+363 EIEIIKWLKENDK
-376 LFKKIKI
+376 LFKKIKL
-383 THKYP
+383 THDYP
-388 HCWRCKSPLIYY
+388 HCWRCHSPLIYY
-400 AKSAWYIKTTEYKD
+400 SKPAWYIRTTEYKD
-414 KIIEENNKI
+414 KIIAANKTVS
-423 KWHPD
+423 WHPD
-428 YVGTKRFGNWLN
+428 YVGTKRFNNWLE

-453 GCPLPFWVCDECGEF
+453 GCPMPIWICSSCGEKHVIGSIK
-468 EVVGSREE
+468 ELDDMKVG
-476 LIERANEE
+476 
-484 LKYEDI
+484 DI
-490 DLHRP
+490 DVKNMELHRP
-495 YVDNITIKCQ
+495 YIDEVHIKCPK
-505 HCGKTMHRVKDV
+505 CNGIMNRVTDV
-517 IDVWFDS
+517 MDVWFDS
-524 GSMPYAQC
+524 GAMPYAQC

-560 WFYTLLLISTI
+560 WFNSLICISTI
-571 ISGQSSFKNVVV
+571 VSGVSSFKNVVV
-583 NDMMLDSN
+583 NDMVLDSN

-779 VHLSDFPVCNE
+779 VHLSGFPICNE

>member
-59 VFSKTIKD
+59 VLAKTIKD
-67 SFCKYQTMK
+67 SFCKYKTMK
-76 GHKVDRK
+76 GYKVLRK
-83 IGLDCNGLPIEY
+83 IGLDTHGLPIEV
-95 NVEKKLGINGKKD
+95 NVEKKLGFKTKAD
-108 IEKMGIDKFIEEC
+108 IEKFGIENFCREC
-121 KKNTAINIDEVN
+121 NNATALNIDEVN
-133 RITDMMG
+133 LLTDNMG
-140 QFIDSKHPYI
+140 QFIDSKHPYV
-150 TCTNDYHETEW
+150 TCSNEFIESEW
-161 YLLKE
+161 WLIKE
-166 MHKKGLI
+166 IDKKGLI
-173 YNSNKILPYCPRCGT
+173 YYGNKVLPYCPRCGT
-188 ELAKFEVEQGYQE
+188 ELSANEVGQGYQE

-230 MDNVAAC
+230 MANVALC
-237 VNPDLEYVKVSS
+237 VNPDLEYIKASS

-265 GDDYEVLETYKGTD
+265 GDDFEILETYKGTD
-279 LVGIKYEQLLP
+279 LVGTKYEQLMP
-290 FAKVTDG
+290 FAEVEG
-297 KSFEVVADSYVTD
+297 KCFEVLADSYVTS

-324 EDDNRVCKENK
+324 EDDNRVCKENG
-335 IGWTQNVNLAGKYTI
+335 IGFVNPVGKDGCYTT
-350 GPWEGRLVTDPEL
+350 GPWKGTLVTDKDL
-363 EIEIIKYLKEQDK
+363 EIEIIKWLKENDK
-376 LFKKIKI
+376 LFKKIKL
-383 THKYP
+383 THDYP
-388 HCWRCKSPLIYY
+388 HCWRCHSPLIYY
-400 AKSAWYIKTTEYKD
+400 SKPAWYIRTTEYKD
-414 KIIEENNKI
+414 KILEANKTVS
-423 KWHPD
+423 WHPD
-428 YVGTKRFGNWLN
+428 YVGTKRFNNWLE

-453 GCPLPFWVCDECGEF
+453 GCPMPIWICSSCGEKHVIGSIK
-468 EVVGSREE
+468 ELDDMKVG
-476 LIERANEE
+476 N
-484 LKYEDI
+484 I
-490 DLHRP
+490 DVKNMELHRP
-495 YVDNITIKCQ
+495 YIDEVHIKCPK
-505 HCGKTMHRVKDV
+505 CNGVMNRVTDV
-517 IDVWFDS
+517 MDVWFDS
-524 GSMPYAQC
+524 GAMPYAQF
-532 HYPFENKEWFHKHFP
+532 HYPFENKELFESQFP

-560 WFYTLLLISTI
+560 WFNSLICISTI
-571 ISGQSSFKNVVV
+571 VSGVSSFKNVVV
-583 NDMMLDSN
+583 NDMVLDSN

-661 ADKITDINTCRVE
+661 ADKIIDINTCRVE

-724 IRRNRDRFWDN
+724 IRRNRDRFWDSE
-735 LMTTSKKSVYMT
+735 MTTSKKSVYMT

-773 LTGNIS
+773 LTGDTS

-831 DKKKEK
+831 DKKKEQ

-909 MSIDNTTYDI
+909 MDIDNTTYDI

-929 SKEGFKAMVVGNNFV
+929 SKDGFKAMVVGNNFV

-984 YIDATSEYKE
+984 YIDATEEYKE

-1008 TINVYDKDG
+1008 TINVYDKDD

>member
-59 VFSKTIKD
+59 VLAKTIKD
-67 SFCKYQTMK
+67 SFCKYKTMK
-76 GHKVDRK
+76 GYKVLRK
-83 IGLDCNGLPIEY
+83 IGLDTHGLPIEV
-95 NVEKKLGINGKKD
+95 NVEKKLGFKTKAD
-108 IEKMGIDKFIEEC
+108 IEKFGIENFCREC
-121 KKNTAINIDEVN
+121 NNATALNIDEVN
-133 RITDMMG
+133 LLTDNMG
-140 QFIDSKHPYI
+140 QFIDSRHPYV
-150 TCTNDYHETEW
+150 TCSNEFIESEW
-161 YLLKE
+161 WLIKE
-166 MHKKGLI
+166 IDKKGLI
-173 YNSNKILPYCPRCGT
+173 YYGNKVLPYCPRCGT
-188 ELAKFEVEQGYQE
+188 ELSANEVGQGYQE

-230 MDNVAAC
+230 MANVALC
-237 VNPDLEYVKVSS
+237 VNPDLEYIKVSS

-265 GDDYEVLETYKGTD
+265 GDDFEVLETYKGTD
-279 LVGIKYEQLLP
+279 LVGTNYEQLMP
-290 FAKVTDG
+290 FAEVEG
-297 KSFEVVADSYVTD
+297 KCFEVVADSYVTS

-324 EDDNRVCKENK
+324 DDDNRVCKENG
-335 IGWTQNVNLAGKYTI
+335 IGFVNPVGKDGCYTT
-350 GPWEGRLVTDPEL
+350 GPWEGTLVTDKDL
-363 EIEIIKYLKEQDK
+363 EIEIIKWLKENDK
-376 LFKKIKI
+376 LFKKIKL
-383 THKYP
+383 THDYP
-388 HCWRCKSPLIYY
+388 HCWRCHSPLIYY
-400 AKSAWYIKTTEYKD
+400 SKPAWYIRTTEYKD
-414 KIIEENNKI
+414 KIIAANKTVS
-423 KWHPD
+423 WHPD
-428 YVGTKRFGNWLN
+428 YVGTKRFNNWLE

-453 GCPLPFWVCDECGEF
+453 GCPMPIWICSSCGEKHVIGSIK
-468 EVVGSREE
+468 ELDDMKVG
-476 LIERANEE
+476 
-484 LKYEDI
+484 DI
-490 DLHRP
+490 DVKNMELHRP
-495 YVDNITIKCQ
+495 YIDEVHIKCPK
-505 HCGKTMHRVKDV
+505 CNGIMNRVTDV
-517 IDVWFDS
+517 MDVWFDS
-524 GSMPYAQC
+524 GAMPYAQF
-532 HYPFENKEWFHKHFP
+532 HYPFENKELFESQFP

-560 WFYTLLLISTI
+560 WFNSLICISTI
-571 ISGQSSFKNVVV
+571 VSGVSSFKNVVV
-583 NDMMLDSN
+583 NDMVLDSN

-735 LMTTSKKSVYMT
+735 L
-747 TYEVLEGLSK
+747 
-757 LIAPIAS
+757 IAPIAS

-790 ELIDLK
+790 ELINLK

-929 SKEGFKAMVVGNNFV
+929 SKDGFKAMVVGNNFV

>member
-1 MEFKELEKGKISEV
+1 MEFKELEKGKISDV
-15 EGKILAKWKEEN
+15 ESKILARWKEED

-59 VFSKTIKD
+59 VLAKTIKD
-67 SFCKYQTMK
+67 SFCKYKTMK
-76 GHKVDRK
+76 GYKVLRK
-83 IGLDCNGLPIEY
+83 IGLDTHGLPIEV
-95 NVEKKLGINGKKD
+95 NVEKKLGFKTKAD
-108 IEKMGIDKFIEEC
+108 IEKFGIENFCREC
-121 KKNTAINIDEVN
+121 NNATALNLDEVN
-133 RITDMMG
+133 LLTDNMG
-140 QFIDSKHPYI
+140 QFIDSKHPYV
-150 TCTNDYHETEW
+150 TCSNEFIESEW
-161 YLLKE
+161 WLIKE
-166 MHKKGLI
+166 IDKKGLI
-173 YNSNKILPYCPRCGT
+173 YYGNKVLPYCPRCGT
-188 ELAKFEVEQGYQE
+188 ELSANEVGQGYQE

-230 MDNVAAC
+230 MANVALC
-237 VNPDLEYVKVSS
+237 VNPDLEYIKASS

-265 GDDYEVLETYKGTD
+265 GDDFEILETYKGTD
-279 LVGIKYEQLLP
+279 LVGTKYEQLMP
-290 FAKVTDG
+290 FAEVEG
-297 KSFEVVADSYVTD
+297 KCFEVLADSYVTS

-324 EDDNRVCKENK
+324 EDDNRVCKENG
-335 IGWTQNVNLAGKYTI
+335 IGFVNPVGKDGCYTT
-350 GPWEGRLVTDPEL
+350 GPWKGTLVTDKDL
-363 EIEIIKYLKEQDK
+363 EIEIIKWLKENDK
-376 LFKKIKI
+376 LFKKIKL
-383 THKYP
+383 THDYP
-388 HCWRCKSPLIYY
+388 HCWRCHSPLIYY
-400 AKSAWYIKTTEYKD
+400 SKPAWYIRTTEYKD
-414 KIIEENNKI
+414 KILEANKTVS
-423 KWHPD
+423 WHPD
-428 YVGTKRFGNWLN
+428 YVGTKRFNNWLE

-453 GCPLPFWVCDECGEF
+453 GCPMPIWICSSCGEKHVIGSIK
-468 EVVGSREE
+468 ELDDMKVG
-476 LIERANEE
+476 N
-484 LKYEDI
+484 I
-490 DLHRP
+490 DVKNMELHRP
-495 YVDNITIKCQ
+495 YIDEVHIKCPK
-505 HCGKTMHRVKDV
+505 CNGVMNRVTDV
-517 IDVWFDS
+517 MDVWFDS
-524 GSMPYAQC
+524 GAMPYAQF
-532 HYPFENKEWFHKHFP
+532 HYPFENKELFESQFP

-560 WFYTLLLISTI
+560 WFNSLICISTI
-571 ISGQSSFKNVVV
+571 VSGVSSFKNVVV
-583 NDMMLDSN
+583 NDMVLDSN

-692 IKEVTEAYDE
+692 VKEVTEAYDE

-747 TYEVLEGLSK
+747 TYEVLLGLSK

-773 LTGNIS
+773 LTGNTS

-929 SKEGFKAMVVGNNFV
+929 SKDGFKAMVVGNNFV

-984 YIDATSEYKE
+984 YIDATEEYKE

-1008 TINVYDKDG
+1008 TINVYDKDD

>member
-59 VFSKTIKD
+59 VLAKTIKD
-67 SFCKYQTMK
+67 SFCKYKTMK
-76 GHKVDRK
+76 GYKVLRK
-83 IGLDCNGLPIEY
+83 IGLDTHGLPIEV
-95 NVEKKLGINGKKD
+95 NVEKKLGFKTKAD
-108 IEKMGIDKFIEEC
+108 IEKFGIENFCREC
-121 KKNTAINIDEVN
+121 NNATALNIDEVN
-133 RITDMMG
+133 LLTDNMG
-140 QFIDSKHPYI
+140 QFIDSRHPYV
-150 TCTNDYHETEW
+150 TCSNEFIESEW
-161 YLLKE
+161 WLIKE
-166 MHKKGLI
+166 IDKKGLI
-173 YNSNKILPYCPRCGT
+173 YYGNKVLPYCPRCGT
-188 ELAKFEVEQGYQE
+188 ELSANEVGQGYQE

-230 MDNVAAC
+230 MANVALC
-237 VNPDLEYVKVSS
+237 VNPDLEYIKVSS

-265 GDDYEVLETYKGTD
+265 GDDFEVLETYKGTD
-279 LVGIKYEQLLP
+279 LVGTNYEQLMP
-290 FAKVTDG
+290 FAEVEG
-297 KSFEVVADSYVTD
+297 KCFEVVADSYVTS

-324 EDDNRVCKENK
+324 DDDNRVCKENG
-335 IGWTQNVNLAGKYTI
+335 IGFVNPVGKDGCYTT
-350 GPWEGRLVTDPEL
+350 GPWEGTLVTDKDL
-363 EIEIIKYLKEQDK
+363 EIEIIKWLKENDK
-376 LFKKIKI
+376 LFKKIKL
-383 THKYP
+383 THDYP
-388 HCWRCKSPLIYY
+388 HCWRCHSPLIYY
-400 AKSAWYIKTTEYKD
+400 SKPAWYIRTTEYKD
-414 KIIEENNKI
+414 KILEANKTVS
-423 KWHPD
+423 WHPD
-428 YVGTKRFGNWLN
+428 YVGTKRFNNWLE

-453 GCPLPFWVCDECGEF
+453 GCPMPIWICSSCGEKHVIGSIK
-468 EVVGSREE
+468 ELDDMKVG
-476 LIERANEE
+476 
-484 LKYEDI
+484 DI
-490 DLHRP
+490 DVKNMELHRP
-495 YVDNITIKCQ
+495 YIDEVHIKCPK
-505 HCGKTMHRVKDV
+505 CNGIMNRVTDV
-517 IDVWFDS
+517 MDVWFDS
-524 GSMPYAQC
+524 GAMPYAQC
-532 HYPFENKEWFHKHFP
+532 HYPFENKELFESQFP

-560 WFYTLLLISTI
+560 WFNSLICISTI
-571 ISGQSSFKNVVV
+571 VSGVSSFKNVVV
-583 NDMMLDSN
+583 NDMVLDSN

-747 TYEVLEGLSK
+747 TYEVLLGLSR

-779 VHLSDFPVCNE
+779 VHLSDFPICNE

-929 SKEGFKAMVVGNNFV
+929 SKDGFKAMVVGNNFV

>member
-59 VFSKTIKD
+59 VLAKTIKD
-67 SFCKYQTMK
+67 SFCKYKTMK
-76 GHKVDRK
+76 GYKVLRK
-83 IGLDCNGLPIEY
+83 IGLDTHGLPIEV
-95 NVEKKLGINGKKD
+95 NVEKKLGFKTKAD
-108 IEKMGIDKFIEEC
+108 IEKFGIENFCREC
-121 KKNTAINIDEVN
+121 NNATALNIDEVN
-133 RITDMMG
+133 LLTDNMG
-140 QFIDSKHPYI
+140 QFIDSKHPYV
-150 TCTNDYHETEW
+150 TCSNEFIESEW
-161 YLLKE
+161 WLIKE
-166 MHKKGLI
+166 IDKKGLI
-173 YNSNKILPYCPRCGT
+173 YYGNKVLPYCPRCGT
-188 ELAKFEVEQGYQE
+188 ELSANEVGQGYQE

-230 MDNVAAC
+230 MANVALC
-237 VNPDLEYVKVSS
+237 VNPDLEYIKVSS

-265 GDDYEVLETYKGTD
+265 GDDFEVLETYKGTD
-279 LVGIKYEQLLP
+279 LVGTNYERLMP
-290 FAKVTDG
+290 FAEVEG
-297 KSFEVVADSYVTD
+297 KCFEVVADSYVTS

-324 EDDNRVCKENK
+324 DDDNRVCKENG
-335 IGWTQNVNLAGKYTI
+335 IGFVNPVGKDGCYTT
-350 GPWEGRLVTDPEL
+350 GPWKGTLVTDKDL
-363 EIEIIKYLKEQDK
+363 EIEIIKWLKENDK
-376 LFKKIKI
+376 LFKKIKL
-383 THKYP
+383 THDYP
-388 HCWRCKSPLIYY
+388 HCWRCHSPLIYY
-400 AKSAWYIKTTEYKD
+400 SKPAWYIRTTEYKD
-414 KIIEENNKI
+414 KILEANKTVS
-423 KWHPD
+423 WHPD
-428 YVGTKRFGNWLN
+428 YVGTKRFNNWLE

-453 GCPLPFWVCDECGEF
+453 GCPMPIWICSSCGEKHVIGSIK
-468 EVVGSREE
+468 ELDDMKVG
-476 LIERANEE
+476 
-484 LKYEDI
+484 DI
-490 DLHRP
+490 DVKNMELHRP
-495 YVDNITIKCQ
+495 YIDEVHIKCPK
-505 HCGKTMHRVKDV
+505 CNGIMNRVTDV
-517 IDVWFDS
+517 MDVWFDS
-524 GSMPYAQC
+524 GAMPYAQC

-560 WFYTLLLISTI
+560 WFNSLICISTI
-571 ISGQSSFKNVVV
+571 VSGVSSFKNAVV
-583 NDMMLDSN
+583 NDMVLDSN

-790 ELIDLK
+790 ELINLK

-929 SKEGFKAMVVGNNFV
+929 SKDGFKAMVVGNNFV

>member
-59 VFSKTIKD
+59 VLAKTIKD
-67 SFCKYQTMK
+67 SFCKYKTMK
-76 GHKVDRK
+76 GYKVLRK
-83 IGLDCNGLPIEY
+83 IGLDTHGLPIEV
-95 NVEKKLGINGKKD
+95 NVEKKLGFKTKAD
-108 IEKMGIDKFIEEC
+108 IEKFGIENFCREC
-121 KKNTAINIDEVN
+121 NNATALNIDEVN
-133 RITDMMG
+133 LLTDNMG
-140 QFIDSKHPYI
+140 QFIDSRHPYV
-150 TCTNDYHETEW
+150 TCSNEFIESEW
-161 YLLKE
+161 WLIKE
-166 MHKKGLI
+166 IDKKGLI
-173 YNSNKILPYCPRCGT
+173 YYGNKVLPYCPRCGT
-188 ELAKFEVEQGYQE
+188 ELSANEVGQGYQE

-230 MDNVAAC
+230 MANVALC
-237 VNPDLEYVKVSS
+237 VNPDLEYIKVSS

-265 GDDYEVLETYKGTD
+265 GDDFEVLETYKGTD
-279 LVGIKYEQLLP
+279 LVGTNYEQLMP
-290 FAKVTDG
+290 FAEVEG
-297 KSFEVVADSYVTD
+297 KCFEVVADSYVTS

-324 EDDNRVCKENK
+324 DDDNRVCKENG
-335 IGWTQNVNLAGKYTI
+335 IGFVNPVGKDGCYIT
-350 GPWEGRLVTDPEL
+350 GPWKGTLVTDKDL
-363 EIEIIKYLKEQDK
+363 EIEIIKWLKENDK
-376 LFKKIKI
+376 LFKKIKL
-383 THKYP
+383 THDYP
-388 HCWRCKSPLIYY
+388 HCWRCHSPLIYY
-400 AKSAWYIKTTEYKD
+400 SKPAWYIRTTEYKD
-414 KIIEENNKI
+414 KILEANKTVS
-423 KWHPD
+423 WHPD
-428 YVGTKRFGNWLN
+428 YVGTKRFNNWLE

-453 GCPLPFWVCDECGEF
+453 GCPMPIWICSSCGEKHVIGSIK
-468 EVVGSREE
+468 ELDDMKVG
-476 LIERANEE
+476 
-484 LKYEDI
+484 DI
-490 DLHRP
+490 DVKNMELHRP
-495 YVDNITIKCQ
+495 YIDEVHIKCPK
-505 HCGKTMHRVKDV
+505 CNGIMNRVTDV
-517 IDVWFDS
+517 MDVWFDS
-524 GSMPYAQC
+524 GAMPYAQF
-532 HYPFENKEWFHKHFP
+532 HYPFENKELFESQFP

-560 WFYTLLLISTI
+560 WFNSLICISTI
-571 ISGQSSFKNVVV
+571 VSGVSSFKNVVV
-583 NDMMLDSN
+583 NDMVLDSN

-919 TKDMVDIRIS
+919 TKDMVDIRIF

-944 ILNTVITKE
+944 ILNTTITKE

-1017 IEDKVNIND
+1017 IQDKVNIND

>member
-59 VFSKTIKD
+59 VLAKTIKD
-67 SFCKYQTMK
+67 SFCKYKTMK
-76 GHKVDRK
+76 GYKVLRK
-83 IGLDCNGLPIEY
+83 IGLDTHGLPIEV
-95 NVEKKLGINGKKD
+95 NVEKKLGFKTKAD
-108 IEKMGIDKFIEEC
+108 IEKFGIENFCREC
-121 KKNTAINIDEVN
+121 NNATALNIDEVN
-133 RITDMMG
+133 LLTDNMG
-140 QFIDSKHPYI
+140 QFIDSKHPYV
-150 TCTNDYHETEW
+150 TCSNEFIESEW
-161 YLLKE
+161 WLIKE
-166 MHKKGLI
+166 IDKKGLI
-173 YNSNKILPYCPRCGT
+173 YYGNKVLPYCPRCGT
-188 ELAKFEVEQGYQE
+188 ELSANEVGQGYQE

-230 MDNVAAC
+230 MANVALC
-237 VNPDLEYVKVSS
+237 VNPDLEYIKVSS

-265 GDDYEVLETYKGTD
+265 GDDFEVLETYKGTD
-279 LVGIKYEQLLP
+279 LVGTNYEQLMP
-290 FAKVTDG
+290 FAEVEG
-297 KSFEVVADSYVTD
+297 KCFEVVADSYVTS

-324 EDDNRVCKENK
+324 DDDNRVCKENG
-335 IGWTQNVNLAGKYTI
+335 IGFVNPVGKDGCYTT
-350 GPWEGRLVTDPEL
+350 GPWKGTLVTDKDL
-363 EIEIIKYLKEQDK
+363 EIEIIKWLKENDK
-376 LFKKIKI
+376 LFKKIKL
-383 THKYP
+383 THDYP
-388 HCWRCKSPLIYY
+388 HCWRCHSPLIYY
-400 AKSAWYIKTTEYKD
+400 SKPAWYIRTTEYKD
-414 KIIEENNKI
+414 KILEANKTVS
-423 KWHPD
+423 WHPD
-428 YVGTKRFGNWLN
+428 YVGTKRFNNWLE

-453 GCPLPFWVCDECGEF
+453 GCPMPIWICSSCGEKHVIGSIK
-468 EVVGSREE
+468 ELDDMKVG
-476 LIERANEE
+476 
-484 LKYEDI
+484 DI
-490 DLHRP
+490 DVKNMELHRP
-495 YVDNITIKCQ
+495 YIDEVHIKCPK
-505 HCGKTMHRVKDV
+505 CNGIMNRVTDV
-517 IDVWFDS
+517 MDVWFDS
-524 GSMPYAQC
+524 GAMPYAQC
-532 HYPFENKEWFHKHFP
+532 HYPFENKELFESQFP

-560 WFYTLLLISTI
+560 WFNSLICISTI
-571 ISGQSSFKNVVV
+571 VSGVSSFKNVVV
-583 NDMMLDSN
+583 NDMVLDSN

-747 TYEVLEGLSK
+747 TYEVLEGLSRW
-757 LIAPIAS
+757 IAPIAS

-779 VHLSDFPVCNE
+779 VHLSDFPICNE

-929 SKEGFKAMVVGNNFV
+929 SKDGFKAMVVGNNFV

>member
-59 VFSKTIKD
+59 VLAKTIKD
-67 SFCKYQTMK
+67 SFCKYKTMK
-76 GHKVDRK
+76 GYKVLRK
-83 IGLDCNGLPIEY
+83 IGLDTHGLPIEV
-95 NVEKKLGINGKKD
+95 NVEKKLGFKTKAD
-108 IEKMGIDKFIEEC
+108 IEKFGIENFCREC
-121 KKNTAINIDEVN
+121 NNATALNIDEVN
-133 RITDMMG
+133 LLTDNMG
-140 QFIDSKHPYI
+140 QFIDSRHPYV
-150 TCTNDYHETEW
+150 TCSNEFIESEW
-161 YLLKE
+161 WLIKE
-166 MHKKGLI
+166 IDKKGLI
-173 YNSNKILPYCPRCGT
+173 YYGNKVLPYCPRCGT
-188 ELAKFEVEQGYQE
+188 ELSANEVGQGYQE
-201 DSVNTVIVPFKIKD
+201 DSVNTVIVPFKIKN

-230 MDNVAAC
+230 MANVALC
-237 VNPDLEYVKVSS
+237 VNPDLEYIKVSS

-265 GDDYEVLETYKGTD
+265 GDDFEVLETYKGTD
-279 LVGIKYEQLLP
+279 LVGTKYEQLMP
-290 FAKVTDG
+290 FAEVEG
-297 KSFEVVADSYVTD
+297 KCFEVLADSYVTS

-324 EDDNRVCKENK
+324 EDDNRVCKENG
-335 IGWTQNVNLAGKYTI
+335 IGFVNPVGKDGCYTT
-350 GPWEGRLVTDPEL
+350 GPWKGTLVTDKDL
-363 EIEIIKYLKEQDK
+363 EIEIIKWLKENDK
-376 LFKKIKI
+376 LFKKIKL
-383 THKYP
+383 THDYP
-388 HCWRCKSPLIYY
+388 HCWRCHSPLIYY
-400 AKSAWYIKTTEYKD
+400 SKPAWYIRTTEYKD
-414 KIIEENNKI
+414 KILEANKTVS
-423 KWHPD
+423 WHPD
-428 YVGTKRFGNWLN
+428 YVGTKRFNNWLE

-453 GCPLPFWVCDECGEF
+453 GCPMPIWICSSCGEKHVIGSIK
-468 EVVGSREE
+468 ELDDMKVG
-476 LIERANEE
+476 
-484 LKYEDI
+484 DI
-490 DLHRP
+490 DVKNMELHRP
-495 YVDNITIKCQ
+495 YIDEVHIKCPK
-505 HCGKTMHRVKDV
+505 CNGIMNRVTDV
-517 IDVWFDS
+517 MDVWFDS
-524 GSMPYAQC
+524 GAMPYAQF
-532 HYPFENKEWFHKHFP
+532 HYPFENKELFESQFP

-560 WFYTLLLISTI
+560 WFNSLICISTI
-571 ISGQSSFKNVVV
+571 VSGVSSFKNVVV
-583 NDMMLDSN
+583 NDMVLDSN

-895 NEDINKLENNESIK
+895 NEDINKLENNETIK

-994 NIKDYLDMIKDETL
+994 SIKDYLDMIKDETL

>member
-15 EGKILAKWKEEN
+15 EGKILTKWKEEN

-59 VFSKTIKD
+59 VLAKTIKD
-67 SFCKYQTMK
+67 SFCKYKTMK
-76 GHKVDRK
+76 GYKVLRK
-83 IGLDCNGLPIEY
+83 IGLDTHGLPIEV
-95 NVEKKLGINGKKD
+95 NVEKKLGFKTKAD
-108 IEKMGIDKFIEEC
+108 IEKFGIENFCREC
-121 KKNTAINIDEVN
+121 NNATALNIDEVN
-133 RITDMMG
+133 LLTDNMG
-140 QFIDSKHPYI
+140 QFIDSKHPYV
-150 TCTNDYHETEW
+150 TCSNEFIESEW
-161 YLLKE
+161 WLIKE
-166 MHKKGLI
+166 IDKKGLI
-173 YNSNKILPYCPRCGT
+173 YYGNKVLPYCPRCGT
-188 ELAKFEVEQGYQE
+188 ELSANEVGQGYQE

-230 MDNVAAC
+230 MANVALC
-237 VNPDLEYVKVSS
+237 VNPDLEYIKVSS

-265 GDDYEVLETYKGTD
+265 GDDFEVLETYKGTD
-279 LVGIKYEQLLP
+279 LVGTNYEQLMP
-290 FAKVTDG
+290 FAEVEG
-297 KSFEVVADSYVTD
+297 KCFEVVADSYVTS

-324 EDDNRVCKENK
+324 DDDNRVCKENG
-335 IGWTQNVNLAGKYTI
+335 IGFVNPVGKDGCYTT
-350 GPWEGRLVTDPEL
+350 GPWKGTLVTDKDL
-363 EIEIIKYLKEQDK
+363 EIEIIKWLKENDK
-376 LFKKIKI
+376 LFKKIKL
-383 THKYP
+383 THDYP
-388 HCWRCKSPLIYY
+388 HCWRCHSPLIYY
-400 AKSAWYIKTTEYKD
+400 SKPAWYIRTTEYKD
-414 KIIEENNKI
+414 KILEANKTVS
-423 KWHPD
+423 WHPD
-428 YVGTKRFGNWLN
+428 YVGTKRFNNWLE

-453 GCPLPFWVCDECGEF
+453 GCPMPIWICSSCGEKHVIGSIK
-468 EVVGSREE
+468 ELDDMKVG
-476 LIERANEE
+476 
-484 LKYEDI
+484 DI
-490 DLHRP
+490 DVKNMELHRP
-495 YVDNITIKCQ
+495 YIDEVHIKCPK
-505 HCGKTMHRVKDV
+505 CNGIMNRVTDV
-517 IDVWFDS
+517 MDVWFDS
-524 GSMPYAQC
+524 GAMPYAQC
-532 HYPFENKEWFHKHFP
+532 HYPFENKELFESQFP

-560 WFYTLLLISTI
+560 WFNSLICISTI
-571 ISGQSSFKNVVV
+571 VSGVSSFKNVVV
-583 NDMMLDSN
+583 NDMVLDSN

-790 ELIDLK
+790 ELINLK

-884 KEFSDKLLELS
+884 KEFTDKLLELS